1 MIPHDIVGL
10 KKLMGG
16 DKAFSDQLQKVF
28 DSKQFDMANEPDI
41 AYPYLFNYVKGQEW
55 KAQENVKKLVIEYF
69 QNKPKGLPGN
79 DDTGTMSAWLVY
91 SMMGIYPISPG
102 DPVYTI
108 TTPMFDKVTIKLDA
122 KYYKKE
128 SIVIERETNNDGKI
142 KEIQLNGK
150 VHNSFF
156 ISHEDFVNG
165 KKLKVIQ
172 N

>member
-1 MIPHDIVGL
+1 MKIHDIKGL
-10 KKLMGG
+10 IKLMGG
-16 DKAFSDQLQKVF
+16 DKGFSNQLQKVF

-41 AYPYLFNYVKGQEW
+41 AYPYLFNYIKGDEW
-55 KAQENVKKLVIEYF
+55 KSQEMVKKLVKEYF

-102 DPVYTI
+102 DPIYTI
-108 TTPMFDKVTIKLDA
+108 TTPMFDKITIQLDS
-122 KYYKKE
+122 KYYKNK

-142 KEIQLNGK
+142 NEIQLNGK
-150 VHNSFF
+150 TINSFF
-156 ISHEDFVNG
+156 ISHDDFVNG
-165 KKLKVIQ
+165 KILKVIQ